1 MEDVKIA
8 IEKFTSGSM
17 STGQIVSLLLGIV
30 LACAAVY
37 FSWRWNTGLGHNIV
51 VKILF
56 AIFAGL
62 FNVIYLIFFVLIAR
76 SGSVTPQEMA
86 GNLTRNSGTILGN
99 QKKSQMF

>member
-1 MEDVKIA
+1 MEDAKMA

-17 STGQIVSLLLGIV
+17 SSRHIVGLLIGIV

-37 FSWRWNTGLGHNIV
+37 FSWRWNTGLGHNVI

-62 FNVIYLIFFVLIAR
+62 FNVIYLLFFVLIAR
-76 SGSVTPQEMA
+76 SGCVTPQEMA
-86 GNLTRNSGTILGN
+86 GNLTRNSGTIMGN